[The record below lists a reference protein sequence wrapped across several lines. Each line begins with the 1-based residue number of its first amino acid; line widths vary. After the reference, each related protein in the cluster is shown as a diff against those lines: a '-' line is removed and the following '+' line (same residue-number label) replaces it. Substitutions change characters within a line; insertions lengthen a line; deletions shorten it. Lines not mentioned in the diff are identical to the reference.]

1 MKHTTRKQA
10 VITITIRLNDDR
22 EDFFL
27 YDAMNYSSIVQAIE
41 HAQRN
46 ELALKTL
53 KTGVN

>member
-53 KTGVN
+53 KTGAN